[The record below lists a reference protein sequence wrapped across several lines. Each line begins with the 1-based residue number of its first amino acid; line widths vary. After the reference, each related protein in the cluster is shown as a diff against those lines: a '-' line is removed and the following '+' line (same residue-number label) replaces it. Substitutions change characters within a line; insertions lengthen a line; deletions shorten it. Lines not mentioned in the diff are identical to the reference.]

1 MAMDPS
7 STSSLQLAMAAL
19 VGASLMA
26 ISAFYIHKRAVDQVL
41 DRLVE
46 IRRKHPQKSDTHFE
60 EEEGEE
66 EDGDTEEGD
75 FEEDFGSDGD
85 AIMRQQS
92 QSRLSR
98 SLEDSTLRR
107 YGISSSLPNVSVRND
122 WLEEDAKFDEA
133 IRVRAQ
139 NCSASSLDKLNF
151 IPTGL
156 PSLQTPRRLG
166 ILLVICIITL
176 RSYIF

>member
-1 MAMDPS
+1 MDPS

-46 IRRKHPQKSDTHFE
+46 IRRKLPQKSDTHFE

-75 FEEDFGSDGD
+75 FEEDFGSDGY

-151 IPTGL
+151 IPTVL

>member
-1 MAMDPS
+1 MDPS

-19 VGASLMA
+19 VGASMMA

-60 EEEGEE
+60 EKEGEE

-133 IRVRAQ
+133 IRVRAAQ
-139 NCSASSLDKLNF
+139 NCSASSLDMLNF